1 MPNRQREV
9 GINIRVTEAEKK
21 KIQRNAKKCR
31 LSVSE
36 YLRQL
41 AMGDEPKAL
50 LPVEIEQ
57 SLLRLQPIIAN
68 IEQEKLHESD
78 PVSRARS
85 AKTHTELLRV
95 LVETIQMMRHMK
107 LDTEETINGGN

>member
-9 GINIRVTEAEKK
+9 GINIRVTEVEKK

-41 AMGDEPKAL
+41 AMGNEPKAL
-50 LPVEIEQ
+50 MPKEVET
-57 SLLRLQPIIAN
+57 SLLRLQPIITE
-68 IEQEKLHESD
+68 IEKEKLHESD
-78 PVSRARS
+78 PVSKHRS
-85 AKTHTELLRV
+85 AKTYSDLLRV
-95 LVETIQMMRHMK
+95 LVETIQIMRHMEQDAK
-107 LDTEETINGGN
+107 A